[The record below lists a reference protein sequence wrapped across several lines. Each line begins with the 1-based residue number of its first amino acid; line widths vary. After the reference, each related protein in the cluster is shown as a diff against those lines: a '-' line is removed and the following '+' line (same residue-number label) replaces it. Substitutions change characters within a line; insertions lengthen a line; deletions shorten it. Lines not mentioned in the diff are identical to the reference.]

1 MSLLYR
7 NWLGRDARLEALLK
21 LYGLT
26 GTIIYQRELMGNL
39 NFNTINYTLQAQL

>member
-21 LYGLT
+21 LYGLN
-26 GTIIYQRELMGNL
+26 GNY
-39 NFNTINYTLQAQL
+39 NISKGEA

>member
-1 MSLLYR
+1 VEKFNQEKADGYYENILTKGGSEDMSLLYR

-26 GTIIYQRELMGNL
+26 N
-39 NFNTINYTLQAQL
+39 